1 MKNHLKEIVW
11 KFTIVY
17 ILQSITNAM
26 RNICDMKSI
35 VIITIY
41 LIIGSIFIFTYQTH
55 MAIGQGINNDTSPSN
70 RWPNI
75 MSNVKTFVIEN
86 TTFPKID
93 DSAFIHPFAIIIG
106 DCSIGKKVLVA
117 PTAVCRADEGIPIH
131 VGDYSNIQDG
141 VILHALDA
149 VRNGTNVDNKRF
161 SEQGERLVGN
171 DTGFDKGFAIYIS
184 GNVSLAH
191 DSLVHGPVWIG
202 NNTLVGVKSAVLDSK
217 IGNNVVIRVGSII
230 TGVEIP
236 DNTLVPPGSILTN
249 QSQVAKLPSVIGSP
263 SQNLNQGDLQN
274 SQALATAYDSANLEK
289 E

>member
-1 MKNHLKEIVW
+1 VEN
-11 KFTIVY
+11 
-17 ILQSITNAM
+17 S
-26 RNICDMKSI
+26 RNSKSI
-35 VIITIY
+35 AIITVS
-41 LIIGSIFIFTYQTH
+41 LILVITISLVYQNPFA
-55 MAIGQGINNDTSPSN
+55 MGQDANNNASVSN
-70 RWPNI
+70 QWPNV
-75 MSNVKTFVIEN
+75 MSNVKTFVVEN
-86 TTFPKID
+86 VTSPKID
-93 DSAFIHPFAIIIG
+93 DSAFVHPFAIIIG

-149 VRNGTNVDNKRF
+149 ARNGTNVDNKRF
-161 SEQGERLVGN
+161 SQEGDRLLGN
-171 DTGFDKGFAIYIS
+171 DTRFDKGYAIFIS

-202 NNTLVGVKSAVLDSK
+202 NNTLIGVKSAVLDSK
-217 IGNNVVIRVGSII
+217 IGNNVVIRLGSII

-236 DNTLVPPGSILTN
+236 DNTLVPPGSVLTN

-274 SQALATAYDSANLEK
+274 SQALATAYDSANIER
-289 E
+289 

>member
-1 MKNHLKEIVW
+1 MKKFSFKNRLEIYY
-11 KFTIVY
+11 VY
-17 ILQSITNAM
+17 ILQSITNVM
-26 RNICDMKSI
+26 KNICDMKSI
-35 VIITIY
+35 VIITIS
-41 LIIGSIFIFTYQTH
+41 LIIGLIFIFTYQTPV
-55 MAIGQGINNDTSPSN
+55 AIGQDTNNNTSPSN
-70 RWPNI
+70 QWPNI
-75 MSNVKTFVIEN
+75 MSNVKTFVVEED
-86 TTFPKID
+86 TFPKID

-131 VGDYSNIQDG
+131 IGDYSNIQDG

-161 SEQGERLVGN
+161 SQDGDKLLGN
-171 DTGFDKGFAIYIS
+171 DTRFDNGYAIYLS

-274 SQALATAYDSANLEK
+274 SQALATAYDSANLEY